1 MRPTMKKILGGIATA
16 VLFLA
21 CLAIPDKAQANGFRI
36 FDQSASAT
44 GQGSAFTAQAD
55 DASAVYYNPAGMTQL
70 PGIQFSGGMLF
81 VGGGTNFKAPSG
93 ASATGGFNNSF
104 AYPPPVN
111 LYVTANLKDLGVKA
125 LGDTTLGLAI
135 VSPFGISNEYPANG
149 PFATATTSVAF
160 ELIDI
165 KPTVAYKLNDQLS
178 FGFGLDVYT
187 FLPFLGQGQAESIFN
202 SSGGPGLPPAGSR
215 IEINGRDT
223 AIGYNFST
231 MYTPLRNEDGKP
243 ILNVGFVYRS
253 NTDMNLR
260 GQYMSNGKLLADAS
274 TNFSLPAVYTLG
286 VAYWPLRNKDREWK
300 FEIDLDYTGWQNFRN
315 NNVTLSTGSTI
326 SAPRHWQNATTLM
339 LGTEHKW
346 LHVDRLPGW
355 EIAARAGYW
364 YAETPVPDATFNP
377 SVPDSNSNSM
387 TLGFGFLCKGQ
398 GHFLGFINCSP
409 SSEQGFGPKAI
420 GVDVAYRAL
429 FYETRTVTGNQAPL
443 ALPGVVNG
451 TYNTTLHIG
460 SLNLRVN
467 F

>member
-1 MRPTMKKILGGIATA
+1 MITFVA
-16 VLFLA
+16 V
-21 CLAIPDKAQANGFRI
+21 PDAVRANGFRI
-36 FDQSASAT
+36 FDQGASAT
-44 GQGSAFTAQAD
+44 GQGSAFSAQAD

-70 PGIQFSGGMLF
+70 RGVQFSGGMLF
-81 VGGGTNFKAPSG
+81 LGGSTSFKAPSG
-93 ASATGGFNNSF
+93 ASVTGGFGDSV

-111 LYVTANLKDLGVKA
+111 LYVTANLKDLGIRA
-125 LGDTTLGLAI
+125 LGDTTLGLAVI
-135 VSPFGISNEYPANG
+135 SPFGIQNGYPANG
-149 PFATATTSVAF
+149 PFATATTYVAVEILDF
-160 ELIDI
+160 

-178 FGFGLDVYT
+178 FGAGLDIYT
-187 FLPFLGQGQAESIFN
+187 FVPFIGQGQAENIFN
-202 SSGGPGLPPAGSR
+202 SAGGPGQPPAGSR

-223 AIGYNFST
+223 AVGFNFST

-243 ILNVGFVYRS
+243 LLNVGFVYRS
-253 NTDMNLR
+253 STALNLQ
-260 GQYMSNGKLLADAS
+260 GQFLSNGKATANAS
-274 TNFSLPAVYTLG
+274 TNFVLPESYTLG
-286 VAYWPLRNKDREWK
+286 VAYWPLRDRDREWK
-300 FEIDLDYTGWQNFRN
+300 LEIDLDYTGWQNFRN

-346 LHVDRLPGW
+346 LHVDELPDW

-377 SVPDSNSNSM
+377 SLPNANSNSM
-387 TLGFGFLCKGQ
+387 TLGFGFMCKGQ
-398 GHFLGFINCSP
+398 GHFLGFIDCSP
-409 SSEQGFGPKAI
+409 SSEQGFGPKAV
-420 GVDVAYRAL
+420 GVDLAYRAI

-451 TYNTTLHIG
+451 TYNTTLHVG